1 MGTLHEEEEKSLWWW
16 FSCTLSVAPKRV
28 WRKLMWFSSKLIWVN
43 LGWLAIGV
51 ESYCSKSCL
60 HTQLGGPVVVV
71 IPCSKSWNHFLGT
84 ECCDHLCFPKH
95 SRVGGPWWAFNMW
108 ATGMLQLSEGEGFG
122 FLIVSTHF
130 WHFCSVNALKAMST
144 FPLVF
149 MGSRGET
156 PEWKGRCGRQRSA
169 ICNWSLSPSSVSC
182 LYRDKYICRDLCHT
196 FFIMHVYKYL
206 HAAVVQRSLEI
217 LS

>member
-84 ECCDHLCFPKH
+84 ERCDHLCFPKH

-108 ATGMLQLSEGEGFG
+108 ATGMLQLSEGEEFG

-156 PEWKGRCGRQRSA
+156 PLSEKADVEGSA
-169 ICNWSLSPSSVSC
+169 LLFATGVCLPPLYLACTETNIYAGTCATLSS
-182 LYRDKYICRDLCHT
+182 
-196 FFIMHVYKYL
+196 
-206 HAAVVQRSLEI
+206 
-217 LS
+217 